1 MKNFNH
7 VRPKKL
13 ISKSKILFINAISF
27 LRLLFRADRVKALN
41 YLISNVIS
49 NVPIKKPSMINYG
62 SGNSMLSEFLLER
75 KIISKYVDLDIYYDI
90 DRKNYINLSNVDISK
105 LNLKKHD
112 ISCCIDVLH
121 HCKAEEQVKILNFLK
136 KKSKYI
142 LIKDHFEFSI
152 FSRFI
157 LIVADIFGNYFY
169 DVSIPNKYYQRHE
182 FHNLLDKIGFKKS
195 NIRIITPLKI
205 YNNFISLILKPKYQ
219 FFCLIK
225 T

>member
-7 VRPKKL
+7 VRPKKV
-13 ISKSKILFINAISF
+13 ISKSNRLFIYAISF
-27 LRLLFRADRVKALN
+27 LRFLFRADRVKVLN
-41 YLISNVIS
+41 YLISDVIS

-62 SGNSMLSEFLLER
+62 SGNSMLSEFLLKR
-75 KIISKYVDLDIYYDI
+75 KIISKYIDLDIFSDD

-112 ISCCIDVLH
+112 IGCCIDVLH
-121 HCKAEEQVKILNFLK
+121 HCNASEQEQILSFLK

-169 DVSIPNKYYQRHE
+169 DVSIPNKYYKRQE
-182 FHNLLDKIGFKKS
+182 FQILLAKMGFKQS

-205 YNNFISLILKPKYQ
+205 YNDFISLILKPKYQ

-225 T
+225 I